1 MNAMFHSW
9 ISPVTFKHTTR
20 KKLISRELLKLY
32 NSFATIRNFLMPK
45 FHFIVIDFERTEHDT
60 FSGGFVLPF
69 VRSGLEQ
76 TMGFREDRSGD

>member
-45 FHFIVIDFERTEHDT
+45 FHFIVIDFERNEHDT